1 MISIPRWNGITLG
14 LWVAAA
20 LAVGVEPAFASTSRA
35 LGMDIRIAADGWGT
49 AAIPEIETALYAVAD
64 ELVTV
69 LPAKL
74 SVPILVSR
82 TRGNPVA
89 LYDRGPNG
97 EYLVRLHASGNSWPL
112 YVYEFA
118 HELCHVLSNHDQHAR
133 VKRHNQWFEETL
145 CETASLYALRRVAV
159 AWELAA
165 PSPAWAKRA
174 PRLRAF
180 YDRLMAEATRR
191 LPDGTSFAA
200 WMAENEHGLR
210 ANPYLRAKND
220 LVAARLLPLFES
232 DPTRW
237 RSLAY
242 MNLDRNDPTAP
253 LPAFLANWSEKAP
266 AEYRGFI
273 GELLT
278 TLALDEGAATPAH
291 RTLVAGVP
299 AAVPGASAGPV
310 RERAVT
316 GVTER

>member
-1 MISIPRWNGITLG
+1 MISFPRWNRLWLG
-14 LWVAAA
+14 VLFAAA
-20 LAVGVEPAFASTSRA
+20 TAAGAEPVFASTSRA
-35 LGMDIRIAADGWGT
+35 LGVDIRVAADGWGT
-49 AAIPEIETALYAVAD
+49 AAVPEIETALYAVAD

-69 LPAKL
+69 LPARL
-74 SVPILVSR
+74 SVPILVRR

-97 EYLVRLHASGNSWPL
+97 EYLVRLHASGDRWPL

-118 HELCHVLSNHDQHAR
+118 HELCHVLSNHDQHGK

-145 CETASLYALRRVAV
+145 CETASLYALRRVAG

-165 PSPAWAKRA
+165 PSPVWAKRA

-180 YDRLMAEATRR
+180 YDRLMAEETRR
-191 LPDGTSFAA
+191 LPDGTTFAA
-200 WMAENEHGLR
+200 WMVENERSLR

-220 LVAARLLPLFES
+220 LVATRLLPLFES
-232 DPTRW
+232 DPKRW

-242 MNLDRNDPTAP
+242 MNLDRSDPTAA
-253 LPAFLANWSEKAP
+253 LPAFLANWNDKAP

-273 GELLT
+273 GEVRT
-278 TLALDEGAATPAH
+278 ALALGDGAATPAL
-291 RTLVAGVP
+291 RTLVADVP
-299 AAVPGASAGPV
+299 VAVPGASAGPV

-316 GVTER
+316 VAAER

>member
-1 MISIPRWNGITLG
+1 MIGIPRWNDILLG
-14 LWVAAA
+14 SLFAAA
-20 LAVGVEPAFASTSRA
+20 MAVGIEPAFASTSRS
-35 LGMDIRIAADGWGT
+35 LGVDIRVAADGWGPVSV
-49 AAIPEIETALYAVAD
+49 PEIGTALYAVAD

-97 EYLVRLHASGNSWPL
+97 EYLVRLHASGQSWAL

-118 HELCHVLSNHDQHAR
+118 HELCHVLSNHDQHAKA
-133 VKRHNQWFEETL
+133 KRHNQWFEETL
-145 CETASLYALRRVAV
+145 CETASLYALTRVAG
-159 AWELAA
+159 AWELVA
-165 PSPAWAKRA
+165 PSPVWAKRA

-180 YDRLMAEATRR
+180 YDRLMAEETRR

-200 WMAENEHGLR
+200 WLAENERNLR

-220 LVAARLLPLFES
+220 LVAKRLLPLFES
-232 DPTRW
+232 DPKRW

-242 MNLDRNDPTAP
+242 MNLDRTDPVAP
-253 LPAFLANWSEKAP
+253 LPAFLANWNDKAP

-273 GELLT
+273 GELRA

-291 RTLVAGVP
+291 RTLVADVPGVM
-299 AAVPGASAGPV
+299 PGASAGPV

-316 GVTER
+316 Q

>member
-1 MISIPRWNGITLG
+1 MISIPRWNDILLG
-14 LWVAAA
+14 LLLAAA
-20 LAVGVEPAFASTSRA
+20 MALGIEPAFASTSRT
-35 LGMDIRIAADGWGT
+35 LGMDIRVAADGWGPVSV
-49 AAIPEIETALYAVAD
+49 PEIETALYAVAD
-64 ELVTV
+64 ELITV

-118 HELCHVLSNHDQHAR
+118 HELCHVLSNHDQHAKA
-133 VKRHNQWFEETL
+133 KRHNQWFEETL
-145 CETASLYALRRVAV
+145 CETASLYALRRVAGT
-159 AWELAA
+159 WELAA
-165 PSPAWAKRA
+165 TSPIWAKRA
-174 PRLRAF
+174 PRLRTF
-180 YDRLMAEATRR
+180 YDRLMAEETRR

-200 WMAENEHGLR
+200 WMTENEHNLR

-220 LVAARLLPLFES
+220 LVAKRLLPLFES
-232 DPTRW
+232 DPKRW

-253 LPAFLANWSEKAP
+253 LPAFLANWNDKAP
-266 AEYRGFI
+266 VEHRGFI
-273 GELLT
+273 SELRA
-278 TLALDEGAATPAH
+278 TLAMDEGAATPAH
-291 RTLVAGVP
+291 RTLVADVP
-299 AAVPGASAGPV
+299 VVMPGASAGPV

-316 GVTER
+316 GATER